1 MQQGDA
7 FDEGNF
13 FKVERVD
20 GSVYEGPLDKDKEPH
35 GKGVEKRN
43 GGEYEYHGDW
53 VHGAK
58 QGDGMER
65 DSLKGEEYVG
75 DFHANLRHGKG
86 KLVRGDGYEYEGDWA
101 QNLPHGEGRE
111 KYQTGD

>member
-1 MQQGDA
+1 
-7 FDEGNF
+7 
-13 FKVERVD
+13 
-20 GSVYEGPLDKDKEPH
+20 
-35 GKGVEKRN
+35 
-43 GGEYEYHGDW
+43 
-53 VHGAK
+53 
-58 QGDGMER
+58 MER